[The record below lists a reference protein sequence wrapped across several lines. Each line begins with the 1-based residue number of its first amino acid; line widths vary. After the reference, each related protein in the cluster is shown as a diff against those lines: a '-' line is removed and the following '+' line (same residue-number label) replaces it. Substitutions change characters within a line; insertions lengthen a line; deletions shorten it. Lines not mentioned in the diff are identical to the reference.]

1 MHWIFVCCLV
11 GCWLPTNASKLVSN
25 QPQEVFFLEKNSAA
39 QERISLENYGQ
50 YWVDSSGSYT
60 IEQVVQQR
68 QGFHELKDL
77 SWLGRWKLQL
87 LRSPLWIY
95 FTLQNNTEVLQSYYM
110 AIGLH
115 DITEA
120 YVFQEEQMVVHYHLG
135 NLLPLHQRPMSVIWP
150 FTNSN
155 SLPLEIP
162 PGEKITVYA
171 KILNPYGPNLEGK
184 NNQYNVALIQPEFV
198 ESKSIQH
205 LLSSIF
211 CQGALW
217 FILIFHLVNFL
228 INRTRV
234 YLWYCLFLLAV
245 ILHML
250 DSDFFLL
257 YLFPQHYPAF
267 TDYVFM
273 VGVGLVFIS
282 YFQFSKVVMISTQR
296 AVWAEKIFT
305 RLLYIQ
311 IVFFATWILCYSLNR
326 FIFNGALIGL
336 LTIWH
341 TLYQLLIIIEIVVVV
356 ILNARLIKEISSN
369 VIRYYVA
376 ANTYMALVLALH
388 FIFPYLLPQAEG
400 GSNNY
405 LSLLGDYSL
414 ETSIL
419 GQVLLFSIALAYV
432 VKEKE
437 QMMERAFANRL
448 SEVEMQALR
457 SQMNPHFLFNC
468 LNSINRFVVSH
479 QPAEASEYLSRFA
492 RLVRMILQNS
502 QSPLVPLVEEIEAMR
517 LYMDMEALRFEH
529 RFTYAIKISKE
540 VEIQYIEIPPMLLQ
554 PYLENAIWHGLLHK
568 EEGNG
573 HLILAIKKQNNM
585 LICTIEDN
593 GIGREQAALLQKNR
607 SAKRKSM
614 GMKITSERLKLIERQ
629 RNIKAEVQIK
639 DLVAADGSALG
650 TQVNIMMS
658 LHELEQ

>member
-1 MHWIFVCCLV
+1 MR
-11 GCWLPTNASKLVSN
+11 N
-25 QPQEVFFLEKNSAA
+25 QPQEVFLLERNSAE
-39 QERISLENYGQ
+39 QERLSLDSYGQ
-50 YWVDSSGSYT
+50 YWVDTSSSFT
-60 IEQVVQQR
+60 IEQVIQQSKDF
-68 QGFHELKDL
+68 QEIKDL
-77 SWLGRWKLQL
+77 NWLDRWKLQF
-87 LRSPLWIY
+87 LRTPLWIH
-95 FTLQNNTEVLQSYYM
+95 FTLENNTEVVQSYHM
-110 AIGLH
+110 SLGLH
-115 DITEA
+115 DISEA
-120 YVFQEEQMVVHYHLG
+120 YVFGEEQMIAHYHMG
-135 NLLPLHQRPMSVIWP
+135 NLLPLHQRPVSVIWP

-155 SLPLEIP
+155 TMPLEIL
-162 PGEKITVYA
+162 PGKKILIYA

-184 NNQYNVALIQPEFV
+184 NNQYNAALIQPDFV
-198 ESKSIQH
+198 EEKSIQH

-257 YLFPQHYPAF
+257 YLLPQHYPAF

-305 RLLYIQ
+305 RLLYVQ
-311 IVFFATWILCYSLNR
+311 IVFFATWILIYTLNR
-326 FIFNGALIGL
+326 FIFPDGILIGWV
-336 LTIWH
+336 TIWH
-341 TLYQLLIIIEIVVVV
+341 TLYQLLIVLEIVVVV
-356 ILNARLIKEISSN
+356 ILNALLIKEISSN

-388 FIFPYLLPQAEG
+388 FAMPYLLPQTIEA
-400 GSNNY
+400 SNYY
-405 LSLLGDYSL
+405 LSLLANYSL

-437 QMMERAFANRL
+437 QTMERAFASRL

-529 RFTYAIKISKE
+529 RFTYEIKISKE

-573 HLILAIKKQNNM
+573 HLILEITKQDDM

-593 GIGREQAALLQKNR
+593 GIGREQAALLQKNK

-614 GMKITSERLKLIERQ
+614 GMKITSERLRLLERQ

-650 TQVNIMMS
+650 TQVNIRMS
-658 LHELEQ
+658 LHQLEQ